1 MARSI
6 VAVVVGYLLI
16 GMLSFGAD
24 VVMHN
29 LRPEVYLDGG
39 RLEHVPTLLVVMVY
53 VAVFAI
59 LGCYVTARLAPRNP
73 MKHALILGALGVVT
87 QVAMWSIAWNT
98 VPAWFHIVSLA
109 LVMPYAWIGGRI
121 REKQLERGGRATPRA
136 ATA

>member
-6 VAVVVGYLLI
+6 LALVGGYLLI
-16 GMLSFGAD
+16 GFLSFGAD

-39 RLEHVPTLLVVMVY
+39 RLEHVPTLLVIMLY
-53 VAVFAI
+53 IAVFAI

-121 REKQLERGGRATPRA
+121 RERQLELGGRASPRA
-136 ATA
+136 ATT